1 MDREFVKN
9 VSSRQRAQK
18 FGSMDRPSYREAI
31 EVKSKNL
38 NRRNLCQAAIEMLLR
53 RYRVVVEKKEA
64 RFSKGGKT
72 HKMKAIR

>member
-1 MDREFVKN
+1 MNRESVEN
-9 VSSRQRAQK
+9 VLNRKRAQK
-18 FGSMDRPSYREAI
+18 FGSMDRPSCREAI

-38 NRRNLCQAAIEMLLR
+38 NRRNLCRAAIEMLLR

-72 HKMKAIR
+72 QKMKAIR